1 MKVQSRRVKAEIFL
15 LLIAVITVS
24 EYFLS
29 PVAIVLA
36 VLAVG
41 FAWLFLPFRYSFT
54 LALVDA
60 VFAFFFSLSFANML
74 ILAGEITFGG
84 YVAGVF
90 VLVASFLLY
99 FSVVMAIGCA
109 VGILLQKIWVRKVF
123 RKQTQIT
130 HERVQKKLSVSKV
143 VNA

>member
-1 MKVQSRRVKAEIFL
+1 LKVQSGRAKAETFL

-29 PVAIVLA
+29 PVAIVLT

-41 FAWLFLPFRYSFT
+41 FAWLFLPFRYSFA

-84 YVAGVF
+84 YAAGVF

-99 FSVVMAIGCA
+99 FSVVMAIGCV
-109 VGILLQKIWVRKVF
+109 VGILLQKIWVRKGF
-123 RKQTQIT
+123 RKQTQVT
-130 HERVQKKLSVSKV
+130 HERVQEKLLVSKV
-143 VNA
+143 VNV

>member
-1 MKVQSRRVKAEIFL
+1 M
-15 LLIAVITVS
+15 LIAVVAVS

-29 PVAIVLA
+29 HVAIVLA

-54 LALVDA
+54 IALVDA

-74 ILAGEITFGG
+74 ILAGEITFGS

-90 VLVASFLLY
+90 VLVSSFLLY

-109 VGILLQKIWVRKVF
+109 VGILLQKILVRSGF

-130 HERVQKKLSVSKV
+130 NERVQKKFSMSKV
-143 VNA
+143 VKA

>member
-1 MKVQSRRVKAEIFL
+1 LKVQSRQAKGEIFF
-15 LLIAVITVS
+15 LLIAVVAVS

-29 PVAIVLA
+29 HVAIVLA

-54 LALVDA
+54 IALVDA

-74 ILAGEITFGG
+74 IVAGEIMFGG

-90 VLVASFLLY
+90 VLVSSFLLY

-109 VGILLQKIWVRKVF
+109 VGILLQKILVRRGF

-130 HERVQKKLSVSKV
+130 NERVQKKFSVSKV
-143 VNA
+143 VKA

>member
-1 MKVQSRRVKAEIFL
+1 LIVQSRRAKAEIFL

-123 RKQTQIT
+123 RNRRRSHMNEFKRSFQCQ
-130 HERVQKKLSVSKV
+130 RW
-143 VNA
+143 

>member
-1 MKVQSRRVKAEIFL
+1 
-15 LLIAVITVS
+15 LLIAVVAVS

-29 PVAIVLA
+29 HVAIVLA

-54 LALVDA
+54 IALVDA

-74 ILAGEITFGG
+74 ILAGEITFGS

-90 VLVASFLLY
+90 VLVSSFLLY

-109 VGILLQKIWVRKVF
+109 VGILLQKILVRSGF

-130 HERVQKKLSVSKV
+130 NERVQKKFSMSKV
-143 VNA
+143 VKA